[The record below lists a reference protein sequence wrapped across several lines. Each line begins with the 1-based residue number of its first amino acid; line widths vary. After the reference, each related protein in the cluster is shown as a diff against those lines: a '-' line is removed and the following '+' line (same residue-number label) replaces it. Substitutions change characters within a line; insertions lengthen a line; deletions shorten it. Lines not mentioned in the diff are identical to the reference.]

1 MTDNLNQYLKLLF
14 SLNDPI
20 YYSIVFTVLL
30 FILLYLIFKYV
41 VHPMQKKYKAEKMEL
56 ELKNARLMAL
66 FAELDPD
73 PVIRINMQGEIIYM
87 NNSAA
92 VLVKDEKL
100 DGRHIKE
107 IIPII
112 NFPVDYYILNNR
124 SKNISYSLNSKNYS
138 ILFKGIS
145 SLEIAQLYFHDITEK
160 IEYENKLKE
169 LSASLQN
176 KIEEDRQRIAREL
189 HDDIGQN
196 LLILKMNL
204 INKYRS
210 ILNTAGLENDF
221 QESIDFLQKILL
233 ELKII
238 LYDLKP
244 PVLEEMGLNMALS
257 SLINKISGDGLLKGS
272 FNVFG
277 VDKRLNPKVEI
288 TLYRI
293 VQEAINNILKHSYAK
308 EFSVQL
314 IRQNSIIKMLIYD
327 DGIGFNY
334 NNNGFNGYGL
344 INMRE
349 RVESFKGNFKIES
362 SNNNG
367 TLLVVEIPVEVI
379 E

>member
-1 MTDNLNQYLKLLF
+1 MSNELNQYLKLLF

-20 YYSIVFTVLL
+20 IYSIVFTVLL
-30 FILLYLIFKYV
+30 FILLYLIFKHIV
-41 VHPMQKKYKAEKMEL
+41 RPMQRKYNDEKAEL

-73 PVIRINMQGEIIYM
+73 PVIRINLQGEIIYM

-92 VLVKDEKL
+92 KLVKDEKL
-100 DGRHIKE
+100 EGRRIRE
-107 IIPII
+107 IIPQI
-112 NFPVDYYILNNR
+112 NFPVEHYIR
-124 SKNISYSLNSKNYS
+124 SDKSKNVTHSLNSKNYS

-160 IEYENKLKE
+160 IEHENKLRE
-169 LSASLQN
+169 LSSALQN

-204 INKYRS
+204 INKYRD
-210 ILNTAGLENDF
+210 IIKNAGMEKEF
-221 QESIDFLQKILL
+221 QESIDSLQKILL

-244 PVLEEMGLNMALS
+244 PVLEELGLIMALS
-257 SLINKISGDGLLKGS
+257 SLINKISGVGLLKGS
-272 FNVFG
+272 LNVIGFEE
-277 VDKRLNPKVEI
+277 RLNPKLEI
-288 TLYRI
+288 ALFRI

-314 IRQNSIIKMLIYD
+314 IKQNNILKMLIYD
-327 DGIGFNY
+327 DGIGFNS
-334 NNNGFNGYGL
+334 NNGKSDGFGL
-344 INMRE
+344 LNIKE
-349 RVESFKGNFKIES
+349 RVENFKGVFKIDS
-362 SNNNG
+362 SNNGG
-367 TLLVVEIPVEVI
+367 TLLVVEIPMEKM

>member
-1 MTDNLNQYLKLLF
+1 MSKELNQYLKLLF

-20 YYSIVFTVLL
+20 IYSIVFTILL
-30 FILLYLIFKYV
+30 FILLYLIFKHIV
-41 VHPMQKKYKAEKMEL
+41 RPMQRKYNDEKAEL

-73 PVIRINMQGEIIYM
+73 PVIRINLQGEIIYM
-87 NNSAA
+87 NNAA
-92 VLVKDEKL
+92 AKLVKDEKL
-100 DGRHIKE
+100 EGRRIRE
-107 IIPII
+107 IIPQI
-112 NFPVDYYILNNR
+112 NFPVEHYIR
-124 SKNISYSLNSKNYS
+124 SDKSKNVTHSLNSKNYS

-160 IEYENKLKE
+160 IEHENKLRE
-169 LSASLQN
+169 LSSALQN

-204 INKYRS
+204 INKYRD
-210 ILNTAGLENDF
+210 IIKNAGMEKEF
-221 QESIDFLQKILL
+221 QESIDSLQKILL

-244 PVLEEMGLNMALS
+244 PVLEELGLIMALS
-257 SLINKISGDGLLKGS
+257 SLINKISGVGLLKGS
-272 FNVFG
+272 LNVIGFEE
-277 VDKRLNPKVEI
+277 RLNPKLEI
-288 TLYRI
+288 ALFRI

-314 IRQNSIIKMLIYD
+314 IKQNNILKMLIYD
-327 DGIGFNY
+327 DGIGFNS
-334 NNNGFNGYGL
+334 NNSRFNGFGL
-344 INMRE
+344 INIKE
-349 RVESFKGNFKIES
+349 RVENFKGVFKIDS
-362 SNNNG
+362 SNNGG
-367 TLLVVEIPVEVI
+367 TLLVVEIPVEKM

>member
-1 MTDNLNQYLKLLF
+1 MSNELNQYLKLLF

-20 YYSIVFTVLL
+20 IYSIVFTVLL
-30 FILLYLIFKYV
+30 FILLYLIFKHIV
-41 VHPMQKKYKAEKMEL
+41 RPMQRKYNDEKAEL

-73 PVIRINMQGEIIYM
+73 PVIRINLQGEIIYM

-92 VLVKDEKL
+92 KLVKDEKL
-100 DGRHIKE
+100 EGRRIRE
-107 IIPII
+107 IIPQI
-112 NFPVDYYILNNR
+112 NFPVENYIR
-124 SKNISYSLNSKNYS
+124 SDKSKNVTHSLNSKNYS

-160 IEYENKLKE
+160 IEHENKLRE
-169 LSASLQN
+169 LSSALQN

-204 INKYRS
+204 INKYRD
-210 ILNTAGLENDF
+210 IIKNAGMEKEF
-221 QESIDFLQKILL
+221 QESIDSLQKILL

-244 PVLEEMGLNMALS
+244 PVLEELGLIMALS
-257 SLINKISGDGLLKGS
+257 SLINKISGVGLLKGS
-272 FNVFG
+272 LNVIGFEE
-277 VDKRLNPKVEI
+277 RLNPKLEI
-288 TLYRI
+288 ALFRI

-314 IRQNSIIKMLIYD
+314 IKQNNILKMLIYD
-327 DGIGFNY
+327 DGIGFNS
-334 NNNGFNGYGL
+334 NNGKSDGFGL
-344 INMRE
+344 LNIKE
-349 RVESFKGNFKIES
+349 RVENFKGVFKIDS
-362 SNNNG
+362 SNNGG
-367 TLLVVEIPVEVI
+367 TLLVVEIPVEKM

>member
-1 MTDNLNQYLKLLF
+1 MSNELNQYLKLLF

-20 YYSIVFTVLL
+20 IYSIVFTVLL
-30 FILLYLIFKYV
+30 FILLYLIFKHIV
-41 VHPMQKKYKAEKMEL
+41 RPMQRKYNDEKAEL

-73 PVIRINMQGEIIYM
+73 PVIRINLQGEIIYM

-92 VLVKDEKL
+92 KLVKDEKL
-100 DGRHIKE
+100 EGRRIRE
-107 IIPII
+107 IIPQI
-112 NFPVDYYILNNR
+112 NFPVENYIR
-124 SKNISYSLNSKNYS
+124 SDKSKNVTHSLNSKNYS

-160 IEYENKLKE
+160 IEHENKLRE
-169 LSASLQN
+169 LSSALQN

-204 INKYRS
+204 INKYRD
-210 ILNTAGLENDF
+210 IIKNAGMEKEF
-221 QESIDFLQKILL
+221 QESIDSLQKILL

-244 PVLEEMGLNMALS
+244 PVLEELGLIMALS
-257 SLINKISGDGLLKGS
+257 SLINKISGVGLLKGS
-272 FNVFG
+272 LNVIGFEE
-277 VDKRLNPKVEI
+277 RLNPKLEI
-288 TLYRI
+288 ALFRI

-314 IRQNSIIKMLIYD
+314 IKQNNILKMLIYD
-327 DGIGFNY
+327 DGIGFNS
-334 NNNGFNGYGL
+334 NNGKSDGFGL
-344 INMRE
+344 LNIKE
-349 RVESFKGNFKIES
+349 RVENFKGVFKIDS
-362 SNNNG
+362 SNNGG
-367 TLLVVEIPVEVI
+367 TLLVVEIPVEKT